1 MLYNFRSF
9 PSPQTLLQSCQC
21 TNVART
27 IQCRAPGLLICWDPR
42 WDQRYCRDQDGNATH
57 TRMDDTNMQKQLTS
71 VAGFLMKQLKER
83 NQYHLG
89 HHCAWQARNFFGQVL
104 LVSIFVYRTDSIL
117 FTQHRRTFS
126 CTYIFIFDYICVFH
140 VVLMPAH
147 CCPNLP

>member
-27 IQCRAPGLLICWDPR
+27 IQCRAPGLLICQDPR

-89 HHCAWQARNFFGQVL
+89 HHCAWQAVIF
-104 LVSIFVYRTDSIL
+104 LVKFYLYLYLFIEQIRFSSHSTEEHLVVPIFSSLTISVY
-117 FTQHRRTFS
+117 FMQF
-126 CTYIFIFDYICVFH
+126 
-140 VVLMPAH
+140 
-147 CCPNLP
+147 